1 MRTHHPRAITTTTI
15 NPDWTTDTPVPV
27 GRDPAARRQWKA
39 AIADEAEDLAR
50 LPCDT
55 CGHIGL
61 GLIARL
67 HRQTGSYRPLAF
79 CPACGDRFEF

>member
-1 MRTHHPRAITTTTI
+1 MPTPHHPRAITT
-15 NPDWTTDTPVPV
+15 NPDWTRYTPVPI
-27 GRDPAARRQWKA
+27 GRDTAGRRQWKA